1 MFNLKFDLSKL
12 KINVKLVSDLLL
24 LTGASLSVYYLL
36 NAIINEY
43 LDKSIKNK
51 ESDKKGK
58 GILKKIQNT
67 NPHLKNISLNQYEK
81 TLLSSLVTPEEI
93 SVSFGD
99 IGGLQ
104 ETIDELR
111 EAVMLPLTDP
121 ELFAVHLNLIKSPKG
136 VLFYGPPGCG
146 KTMLAKAIAKES
158 GAFFLSIRMST
169 VMDKWYG
176 ESNKI
181 VDAIFSLANKLQPCI
196 IFIDEID
203 SFLRDRSSSDHE
215 VSAMLKAE
223 FMTLWDGLKSNG
235 QIMVLGAT
243 NRKTDI
249 DEAFL
254 RRMPKTFAIG
264 KPDTSQRR
272 SILTKI
278 LKDAKVD
285 KQEFDL
291 ELIVERTRGYSGSDL
306 RELCREAALLPV
318 REYIKE
324 NYNYKSGKLS
334 RDENDDLPVR
344 ALKTSDFYRIIST
357 PTTGTIPSLALD

>member
-1 MFNLKFDLSKL
+1 
-12 KINVKLVSDLLL
+12 
-24 LTGASLSVYYLL
+24 
-36 NAIINEY
+36 
-43 LDKSIKNK
+43 
-51 ESDKKGK
+51 
-58 GILKKIQNT
+58 
-67 NPHLKNISLNQYEK
+67 
-81 TLLSSLVTPEEI
+81 
-93 SVSFGD
+93 
-99 IGGLQ
+99 
-104 ETIDELR
+104 
-111 EAVMLPLTDP
+111 
-121 ELFAVHLNLIKSPKG
+121 
-136 VLFYGPPGCG
+136 
-146 KTMLAKAIAKES
+146 
-158 GAFFLSIRMST
+158 
-169 VMDKWYG
+169 
-176 ESNKI
+176 
-181 VDAIFSLANKLQPCI
+181 
-196 IFIDEID
+196 
-203 SFLRDRSSSDHE
+203 
-215 VSAMLKAE
+215 MLKAE

-344 ALKTSDFYRIIST
+344 ALKTSDFYKLYPHQPLGPYQVWHLIRAY
-357 PTTGTIPSLALD
+357 L